1 VRLQKHVQVQLVERD
16 LLLLDLGSQ
25 GALDSPNTDNNFAPG
40 MLISL
45 PSMLGRT
52 TIIHMLLLLVR

>member
-1 VRLQKHVQVQLVERD
+1 MQVQLVERD

-52 TIIHMLLLLVR
+52 TIIIMLLLLVH